1 MQPEKVEIMGMTLD
15 QWGFKSCTAHF
26 GVGDDYATLYRIVSK
41 EEGKGHATGLLRMAK
56 EYYEKQ
62 GKKVGGTVALHPA
75 ISKIY
80 KKLNYIEY
88 DD

>member
-1 MQPEKVEIMGMTLD
+1 
-15 QWGFKSCTAHF
+15 
-26 GVGDDYATLYRIVSK
+26 
-41 EEGKGHATGLLRMAK
+41 MAK